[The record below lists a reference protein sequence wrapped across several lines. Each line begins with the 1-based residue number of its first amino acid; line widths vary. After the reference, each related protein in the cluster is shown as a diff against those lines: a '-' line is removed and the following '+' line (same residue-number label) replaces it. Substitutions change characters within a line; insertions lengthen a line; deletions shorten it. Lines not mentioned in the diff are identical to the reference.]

1 MVMLLLIPVLPF
13 LGFVVNAFLGRR
25 LPKSVSGGI
34 ACLAIIAS
42 FAVSVMA
49 VMAVQAAADGFLE
62 ATAFSWMA
70 SGDLQIPLQLRLDH
84 LSSLMILV
92 ITGIGSL
99 IHIYSTGY
107 MHEESDS
114 EYARYFSYLN
124 LFAAFML
131 VLVLGANFP
140 VMFVG
145 WEGVGLCSYLL
156 IGFWFRKKS
165 AADAGKK
172 AFVVNR
178 IGDFGFILG
187 MLLIFA
193 TFGTLDFQEV
203 ASAAA
208 ARAPE
213 VAGWG
218 VLTVATL
225 LLFVGATG
233 KSAQIPLYVWL
244 PDAMEG
250 PTPVSAL
257 IHAATMVTAGVYMI
271 GRNAVLFEHAPVT
284 LAIVAAIGVATAL
297 MAGTIG
303 LVQNDIK
310 RVLAYST
317 VSQLGY
323 MFLAMGVG
331 AYAAGIFHLYTHAF
345 FKALL
350 FLGSGAVIHALAGE
364 QDLRNM
370 GGLKK
375 YLPITYWTFLI
386 GALAIAGVPLLS
398 GFFSKDEILFR
409 TFTAEATPGH
419 TLMWLIA
426 VVTSLLTATYMFRL
440 VFLAFHGERRHDAPA
455 FASGSGAAGPAAPAA
470 AEEEEPVAH
479 GHAAHGHD
487 LPAHASPAPV
497 ASGFS
502 RKDDAHAHDLP
513 AGAGSHA
520 AAHGGHG
527 HDPHEAPWSMALP
540 LIVLAVGSIFAG
552 YVGVPHALGG
562 HNRIESFL
570 EPSFEAPGAAHAAPA
585 GADGAAQPDAAAG
598 EHAAEGTHAD
608 AGTELTLMALSS
620 GIALAGIGIAWYFWL
635 RNRGAADAMA
645 RSFGGL
651 YRLLLDKYRIDEL
664 YDTLFVQPIKL
675 LSTVGLW
682 RGVDAGL
689 IDGAVNGVGAMVSG
703 SSSVLRRLQT
713 GSIRSYAFWLF
724 AGSVAILGYYLFR

>member
-1 MVMLLLIPVLPF
+1 MLPLIPLLPF
-13 LGFVVNAFLGRR
+13 LGFLVNAFLGRR
-25 LPKSVSGGI
+25 LSKAASGGV

-42 FAVSVMA
+42 FLVS
-49 VMAVQAAADGFLE
+49 AAAVWGVVSTG
-62 ATAFSWMA
+62 AGGVSYTAFEWIG
-70 SGDLQIPLQLRLDH
+70 SGDLQVPFAFRLDH
-84 LSSLMILV
+84 LSSVMILV

-107 MHEESDS
+107 MHDEPDA

-124 LFAAFML
+124 LFASFML

-156 IGFWFRKKS
+156 IGFWFRKRS
-165 AADAGKK
+165 ASDAGKK

-187 MLLIFA
+187 MLLIFV
-193 TFGTLDFQEV
+193 TFGTLDFQGV
-203 ASAAA
+203 AAA
-208 ARAPE
+208 AATRAPE
-213 VAGWG
+213 AAMG
-218 VLTVATL
+218 VMTIATL

-271 GRNAVLFEHAPVT
+271 GRNAVLFEHAPIT
-284 LAIVAAIGVATAL
+284 LAVVAAVGAATAL

-386 GALAIAGVPLLS
+386 GALAIAGVPGLA

-409 TFTAEATPGH
+409 TFTAEATPAHQLFWIVG
-419 TLMWLIA
+419 

-455 FASGSGAAGPAAPAA
+455 PAHPEEEEPVTHGHAPAVPDASHAHAAPAA
-470 AEEEEPVAH
+470 A
-479 GHAAHGHD
+479 AAHGAA
-487 LPAHASPAPV
+487 LHA
-497 ASGFS
+497 
-502 RKDDAHAHDLP
+502 DAH
-513 AGAGSHA
+513 G
-520 AAHGGHG
+520 HGGHG
-527 HDPHEAPWSMALP
+527 HAGHGHGAPHEAPWSMAVP
-540 LIVLAVGSIFAG
+540 LIVLAIGSVLAG

-562 HNRIESFL
+562 ENRIETFL
-570 EPSFEAPGAAHAAPA
+570 HPSFEPPARAAALEGAAAGAAAGAPA
-585 GADGAAQPDAAAG
+585 GEAAHGAAEDHG
-598 EHAAEGTHAD
+598 AEAPHAD
-608 AGTELTLMALSS
+608 AGTELTLMAISS
-620 GIALAGIGIAWYFWL
+620 GIALAGIALAAYFWL
-635 RNRGAADAMA
+635 RNRGAADGVA
-645 RSFGGL
+645 RSL
-651 YRLLLDKYRIDEL
+651 APVHRLLLGKYYVDEA
-664 YDTLFVQPIKL
+664 YDAAIVQPVKA
-675 LSTVGLW
+675 LSTGGLW
-682 RGVDAGL
+682 KGVDAGL
-689 IDGAVNGVGAMVSG
+689 IDGAVNGVGLAVSSG
-703 SSSVLRRLQT
+703 SGALRRTQT
-713 GSIRSYAFWLF
+713 GSVRTYAFALF
-724 AGSVAILGYYLFR
+724 GGAVAILGYYLFR